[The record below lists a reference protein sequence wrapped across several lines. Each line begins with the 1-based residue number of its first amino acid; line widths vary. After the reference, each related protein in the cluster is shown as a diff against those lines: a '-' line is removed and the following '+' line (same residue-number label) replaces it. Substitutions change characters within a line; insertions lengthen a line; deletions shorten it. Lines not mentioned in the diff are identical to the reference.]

1 MSRYDQPDSD
11 DRDHAAL
18 SDESRRR
25 TVPCRHC
32 GTPVD
37 VEECPPPIG
46 WVCDRCWDA
55 AMATQ
60 MCKAER
66 GV

>member
-11 DRDHAAL
+11 DRDLAAL
-18 SDESRRR
+18 SDGSRRR

-37 VEECPPPIG
+37 VEECPPSTG
-46 WVCDRCWDA
+46 LLCDRCWADA
-55 AMATQ
+55 LNIQ
-60 MCKAER
+60 MRKAER